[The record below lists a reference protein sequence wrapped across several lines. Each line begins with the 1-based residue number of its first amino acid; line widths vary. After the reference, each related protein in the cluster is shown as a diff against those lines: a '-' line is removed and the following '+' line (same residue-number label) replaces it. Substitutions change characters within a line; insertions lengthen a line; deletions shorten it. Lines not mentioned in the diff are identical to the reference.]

1 MSIIEKLAS
10 AQNRKDE
17 EPNIVLAQEIAA
29 SDNTSA
35 VTELVENLNHEKT
48 AIRHDIIKALYE
60 IGAVKPAL
68 IADHVLAFINL
79 LKERDNRMVW
89 GAMTALDTIAAQKAS
104 DIWKHID
111 TVMHTTEMGSVITQ
125 DHGIRVLAF
134 VSAASPAYEK
144 RIFPFLVD
152 FLKFCRPKDLPRHSE
167 SVLVTVNAAN
177 HAAILEILETRKP
190 TLRPT
195 QSKRVE
201 KVMRQIRE
209 LK

>member
-68 IADHVLAFINL
+68 IADHVLAFIKL
-79 LKERDNRMVW
+79 LKER
-89 GAMTALDTIAAQKAS
+89 
-104 DIWKHID
+104 
-111 TVMHTTEMGSVITQ
+111 
-125 DHGIRVLAF
+125 
-134 VSAASPAYEK
+134 
-144 RIFPFLVD
+144 
-152 FLKFCRPKDLPRHSE
+152 
-167 SVLVTVNAAN
+167 
-177 HAAILEILETRKP
+177 
-190 TLRPT
+190 
-195 QSKRVE
+195 
-201 KVMRQIRE
+201 
-209 LK
+209 